1 MFIKKNKILFIVP
14 SMRGGGAERVMITLL
29 NHLDRSRFDP
39 ILALVKKEG
48 SLLDKLPSDLPII
61 DLNARNARYAIIKII
76 RLAWSIKPDVVFSTL
91 GYLNLL
97 IALIKIFLPRN
108 IRLIAR
114 EGSIPSVQNKREK
127 YPKIFDWL
135 YTNVYY
141 RFDCIIAQSQY
152 MRRDLI
158 ENFSIPDEKV
168 IVINNPVDIER
179 VTLLSGE
186 MGYSYP
192 ANKINLLAVGRLSRE
207 KGYDLLLQAMKLLD
221 DQYHLTIVGIGPEE
235 SRLLKLS
242 KKLEL
247 QERVTFIGFQDNPY
261 AWMKN
266 ADLMV
271 LSSRYEGFPNVV
283 LEANACGTPVIAFD
297 CPGGT
302 GEIIKNGVNG
312 LLVKCGDYVA
322 MADAIQRFRLMT
334 WNEMKI
340 KENISEKYNIN
351 FIMNKYEQLFI
362 TKIKE

>member
-1 MFIKKNKILFIVP
+1 MFIKKQKILFIIP
-14 SMRGGGAERVMITLL
+14 SMRGGGAERVMMTLL

-39 ILALVKKEG
+39 ILALIKKEG
-48 SLLDKLPSDLPII
+48 PLLDKLPSDLPII

-76 RLAWSIKPDVVFSTL
+76 RLVWSVKPDFVFSTL

-135 YTNVYY
+135 YRNVYY

-158 ENFSIPDEKV
+158 ENFNISDEKV

-179 VTLLSGE
+179 VTDLSGE
-186 MGYSYP
+186 RGYSYP
-192 ANKINLLAVGRLSRE
+192 ANKINLLAVGRLSHE
-207 KGYDLLLQAMKLLD
+207 KGYDLLLQAMKLLG
-221 DQYHLTIVGIGPEE
+221 DQYHLTILGVGSDKDI
-235 SRLLKLS
+235 LLKLS
-242 KKLEL
+242 EKLEL
-247 QERVTFIGFQDNPY
+247 QQRVTFKGFQDNPY
-261 AWMKN
+261 KWMKN
-266 ADLMV
+266 ADFMV

-297 CPGGT
+297 CPGGIA
-302 GEIIKNGVNG
+302 EIIEDEING
-312 LLVKCGDYVA
+312 LLVKCEDPVL
-322 MADAIQRFRLMT
+322 MAKTIHRATQFLWDIQKVKGQI
-334 WNEMKI
+334 N
-340 KENISEKYNIN
+340 EKYNLDYILKQYN
-351 FIMNKYEQLFI
+351 HLF
-362 TKIKE
+362 TS